1 MGTATTFLILLAAG
15 AAAPSVVSDA
25 DRLAH
30 DQMLVLDTHLDTPA
44 VLEREGWH
52 FADRHHYGWDLSQ
65 VDLPRMQEGGL
76 DGGFFV
82 IYTPQGPLT
91 AEGYADA
98 RAHALRRAI
107 AIQKLAAA
115 HPDRIA
121 LANSAGDAERL
132 AREGKRIV
140 YQSIENS
147 YPLGTDI
154 SMFETF
160 YQMGVRMA
168 GPVHSRNNQF
178 ADSTTDKPRWK
189 GLSPLGRKWVAEA
202 NRLGIIID

>member
-1 MGTATTFLILLAAG
+1 MATATMILALLASASATP
-15 AAAPSVVSDA
+15 AAVSDA

-30 DQMLVLDTHLDTPA
+30 DRMLVLDTHLDTPS

-91 AEGYADA
+91 AKGYADA

-107 AIQKLAAA
+107 VIQKLAAA
-115 HPDRIA
+115 HPDR
-121 LANSAGDAERL
+121 
-132 AREGKRIV
+132 
-140 YQSIENS
+140 
-147 YPLGTDI
+147 
-154 SMFETF
+154 
-160 YQMGVRMA
+160 
-168 GPVHSRNNQF
+168 
-178 ADSTTDKPRWK
+178 
-189 GLSPLGRKWVAEA
+189 
-202 NRLGIIID
+202 